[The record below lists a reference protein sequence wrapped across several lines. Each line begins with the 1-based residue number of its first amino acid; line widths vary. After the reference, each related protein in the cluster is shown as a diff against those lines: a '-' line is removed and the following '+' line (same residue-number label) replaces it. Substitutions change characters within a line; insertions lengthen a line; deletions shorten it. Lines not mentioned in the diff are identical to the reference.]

1 MGKFRSGVGRV
12 LHAIYVRAPF
22 TWETRL
28 AIKSWAFQTFP
39 ALFRHTN
46 VYRRWQYFSATHD
59 PAIATAADED
69 PAGGRI
75 VTGDVAGDVSD
86 KRYIADLFARAAGSQ
101 RDSYTGPSTRPPPLH
116 MKAKAIAFYL
126 PQFHPVPEND
136 EWWGRGF
143 TEWTNVSKAVPQFL
157 GHDQPHLPGELGFY
171 DLRIVDV
178 MRRQAELAK
187 LYGLHGFCFHHYWF
201 SGRRLLERPLD
212 QLIANKD
219 IDLPFCVC
227 WANENWTRRWDGHD
241 DDILLAQ
248 NYALEDD
255 LAFITDLAP
264 YLRDQRYIKIDGKPL
279 IVVYRPS
286 LLPDCK
292 RSLGI
297 WREYCRTNGI
307 GEVLLAMVQFDVDDP
322 RDMGF
327 DAAVEFPPHKL
338 ARGAQCINDQ
348 VVIINPDY
356 AGYVVDYDE
365 LASSGENWPV
375 PGYPLFKG
383 VSPRWDN
390 EARKPAKGYTFAGST
405 PQRYGRW
412 LAKAVEYSNSHP
424 VMGESLVFINA
435 WNEWAEG
442 AHLEPDRAYGY
453 AYLEATRG
461 ALEKADQKQGV
472 LVVSHDAHPHGA
484 QYLALNMVRELA
496 RMDVEVHVALLGP
509 GMLED
514 EFEKVTTVHRLYDGR
529 SDHRELFRR
538 LRASGFGIALA
549 NTTVAGSV
557 VAPLKDAGFRVVS
570 LIHELPGVIR
580 DMGLATSAGEI
591 GRHADA
597 IVVSSAPVNE
607 GIRAFIADAEQGK
620 LQRRPQG
627 LYARSRYLG
636 GDDAERQRARAALRA
651 KLGLAEDA
659 RVVLT
664 IGYADKRKGVDLLVR
679 VAQSCVERD
688 PRVHFVWV
696 GHWEVGIQHEVMD
709 YIRRC
714 GLERAVTFIGI
725 DFDTDDYYAGADL
738 YALTSREDP
747 FPSVVLESLAVG
759 TPVVAFEGT
768 GGGADLVGEGYGAI
782 VPAFDIRSFAD
793 AVMALLGDDIAL
805 SRIGARARA
814 LVETEFSFRSYMLDL
829 LRVGGSGLPT
839 VSVVVP
845 NYNYGRYLQERLES
859 VDNQRLPVYE
869 IIVLDDASTD
879 DSLARLRELRSGLK
893 LQPRVVVNERNSGS
907 VFRQWLAGVQLA
919 RGDYV
924 WIAEA
929 DDLASPEF
937 LANMILAMEKSPRAV
952 MGYCQSRQIDSEG
965 RVLANDYLDYTREL
979 SESRWRE
986 AYVATGEEEVSAGM
1000 AVKNTMPNVS
1010 AVVFR
1015 REQLLQVLTENM
1027 DEILALRV
1035 AGDWL
1040 VYLHLLGKGEVVF
1053 DPRPMNSHR
1062 RHAKSVTLD
1071 TDLEQHL
1078 GEVMAL
1084 QSKAG
1089 TLFSLDPRVASQATR
1104 YADGLRRQ
1112 FGLVEEQ

>member
-1 MGKFRSGVGRV
+1 M
-12 LHAIYVRAPF
+12 
-22 TWETRL
+22 
-28 AIKSWAFQTFP
+28 KSWAFHAFP

-59 PAIATAADED
+59 PAAAAVDAD
-69 PAGGRI
+69 PASDRI

-86 KRYIADLFARAAGSQ
+86 KRYIADLFARATGSQ
-101 RDSYTGPSTRPPPLH
+101 RDCYMGPSTRPPPLH
-116 MKAKAIAFYL
+116 VKAKAIAFYL

-241 DDILLAQ
+241 HDVLLAQ

-255 LAFITDLAP
+255 LAFIVDLVP
-264 YLRDQRYIKIDGKPL
+264 YLRDPRYIKIDGKPL

-292 RSLGI
+292 RTLGV

-307 GEVLLAMVQFDVDDP
+307 GEVLLTMVQFDVDDP

-338 ARGAQCINDQ
+338 ARSAQCINDQ

-365 LASSGENWPV
+365 LASNGENWPV
-375 PGYPLFKG
+375 PEYSLFKG

-412 LAKAVEYSNSHP
+412 LAKAVEYSNAHP
-424 VMGESLVFINA
+424 VCGESLVFINA

-461 ALEKADQKQGV
+461 ALETTAEKRGV

-484 QYLALNMVRELA
+484 QYLALNMARELA
-496 RMDVEVHVALLGP
+496 RMGLEVHVALLGP
-509 GMLED
+509 GVLED
-514 EFEKVTTVHRLYDGR
+514 QFEEVTTVHRLYDGR
-529 SDHRELFRR
+529 SDPRDLFRR
-538 LRASGFGIALA
+538 LRAAGFGLALA

-557 VAPLKDAGFRVVS
+557 VAPLKNAGFNVVS

-580 DMGLATSAGEI
+580 DMGLTAPAGEI

-597 IVVSSAPVNE
+597 IVVSSTPVHE
-607 GIRAFIADAEQGK
+607 GIRAFIADAEQAK
-620 LQRRPQG
+620 LQMRPQG
-627 LYARSRYLG
+627 LYTRSRYLG

-651 KLGLAEDA
+651 KLGLAKDA

-664 IGYADKRKGVDLLVR
+664 VGYADKRKGVDLLVR
-679 VAQSCVERD
+679 IAQLCVEQD
-688 PRVHFVWV
+688 PRMHFVWV

-714 GLERAVTFIGI
+714 GLERAVTFVGF
-725 DFDTDDYYAGADL
+725 DSDTDDYYAGADL

-759 TPVVAFEGT
+759 TPIVAFEGT
-768 GGGADLVGEGYGAI
+768 GGGADLVGKGYGAV
-782 VPAFDIRSFAD
+782 VPAFDARSFAD
-793 AVMALLGDDIAL
+793 ALMSLQGDDVARD
-805 SRIGARARA
+805 RIGARARQ

-829 LRVGGSGLPT
+829 LRIGGQRLPT

-859 VDNQRLPVYE
+859 VVNQRFPIYE

-879 DSLARLRELRSGLK
+879 DSLARLRELHSGLSP
-893 LQPRVVVNERNSGS
+893 QPRLVVNERNSGS
-907 VFRQWLAGVQLA
+907 VFRQWLAGVQCA

-937 LANMILAMEKSPRAV
+937 LETIVRAMEKSPEAL

-965 RVLANDYLDYTREL
+965 RILANDYLDYTRTL
-979 SESRWRE
+979 SESKWRE
-986 AYVATGEEEVSAGM
+986 AYVATGDEEVSAGM
-1000 AVKNTMPNVS
+1000 AVKNTIPNVS

-1015 REQLLQVLTENM
+1015 REQLLRVLTENM
-1027 DEILALRV
+1027 DEILAFRV

-1040 VYLHLLGKGEVVF
+1040 VYLHLLREGAVVF
-1053 DPRPMNSHR
+1053 DPRSMNSHR
-1062 RHAKSVTLD
+1062 RHVKSVTLD

-1078 GEVMAL
+1078 GEVLAL
-1084 QSKAG
+1084 QSKAS
-1089 TLFSLDPRVASQATR
+1089 TMFSLDPRVTSQATH
-1104 YADGLRRQ
+1104 YAGELRRQ
-1112 FGLVEEQ
+1112 FGLVEAE